1 MRKALLA
8 GLFLSGSLFGASN
21 AAALAYCGNS
31 GSFGACASAGLAAG
45 HDASGPA
52 VGLRNLAGLAGDAG
66 YVLAGFAMYYVGTR
80 YAFGDGGPQE
90 GGSGGSSSAA
100 GPSLS
105 LGASGSAGRGSR
117 LAPLRSEK
125 GSKAPRS
132 VENPG
137 KGNGPINYTLS
148 LEGGKGGNVQPP
160 ADDFVPSAQPSGP
173 DLGSPGLT
181 PTLST
186 TAPEPVTM
194 ALTAIGLIGLAG
206 AGYVRRL
213 RQS

>member
-8 GLFLSGSLFGASN
+8 GLFLSGSFVGASN
-21 AAALAYCGNS
+21 AAALGYCGTS
-31 GSFGACASAGLAAG
+31 GSFGACASAGFDAG
-45 HDASGPA
+45 YDGSGPA

-66 YVLAGFAMYYVGTR
+66 YVLAGFAMYYVGTH
-80 YAFGDGGPQE
+80 YAFGNGGSQE
-90 GGSGGSSSAA
+90 GGSTGTPGAA
-100 GPSLS
+100 ETS
-105 LGASGSAGRGSR
+105 LGLASSSAGRGSR

-132 VENPG
+132 GETSG

-148 LEGGKGGNVQPP
+148 LEGGKSGNGSLP
-160 ADDFVPSAQPSGP
+160 AADFVPSAPPSSNQ
-173 DLGSPGLT
+173 DVGSPGLT